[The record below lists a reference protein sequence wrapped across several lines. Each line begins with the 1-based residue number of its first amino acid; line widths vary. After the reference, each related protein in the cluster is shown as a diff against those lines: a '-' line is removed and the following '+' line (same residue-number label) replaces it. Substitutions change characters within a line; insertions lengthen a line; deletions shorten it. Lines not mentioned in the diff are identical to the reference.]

1 MSPDR
6 PGHGAGCA
14 LLLLLVGT
22 IASGRAGEPR
32 RWPSPNLGWKA
43 QVDALGQGE
52 DGSVRWG
59 ILLGWNSA
67 TAQTSRS
74 DSRSQWNRKSLRSL
88 SRFLEARKPLSTTC
102 PGRILTL
109 GLSRGGRPLPA
120 DSRVLFVPTIFIE
133 GLLVY
138 LWGAAKM
145 KLEGCLSPPTFQTVC

>member
-1 MSPDR
+1 MSPDW
-6 PGHGAGCA
+6 PGHGARCA

-32 RWPSPNLGWKA
+32 WRPLPNLGWKA

-52 DGSVRWG
+52 DGSERWG
-59 ILLGWNSA
+59 TLLGWNSA
-67 TAQTSRS
+67 NGADLEVRFPEPVE
-74 DSRSQWNRKSLRSL
+74 RKSLSSL
-88 SRFLEARKPLSTTC
+88 GGFLEAGKPLSITC
-102 PGRILTL
+102 PGCILTL

-133 GLLVY
+133 QLLVY

-145 KLEGCLSPPTFQTVC
+145 RLEGCLSPPAFQTVC